1 MLERTYEL
9 IKNEPGRYLL
19 YVVAASMLVG
29 TLVPVFL
36 LSLVD
41 LGAPGLPLYL
51 ILLSPGLLV
60 FLVSIIPFLQVGM
73 ERRRVNQ
80 IMPLF
85 VTHMASM
92 VTSGLPLEKVLGYV
106 ADMRDYGIIA
116 ENCGQIQNLVLNY
129 GNTVSE
135 AARFVAKE
143 IKNDMERDFFI
154 RLAHA
159 IDVGDEMGT
168 FFNYEQEIIMDEF
181 LLNGESTLKNMD
193 FVKETYV
200 ALLVSMTFLVVFVAI
215 IPLVGGGVN
224 EMMLLGITFTF
235 LVLEVMFFMISVF
248 VMPTDRIWYPW
259 STKLIK
265 NMITALDKLLI
276 YVIVLNVLAVLLLVV
291 YVVVA
296 DLPLRL
302 ALPIV
307 STPLF
312 ISGLLIHREQVRI
325 NNRDNIYGSFIRALG
340 RSMETSSATLPA
352 SVRQISQ
359 HKFGNLS
366 SAVENLS
373 KRLDTNI
380 DPTLAWD
387 NFIAETESNF
397 IDKFTRMYIDTTG
410 HGASPE
416 RTSYFISKNMNKF
429 LAMRKKRNVFVS
441 SMTGVAYG
449 TMVALAGTM
458 WIMYAIINYIGILIE
473 SMYGEIV
480 IGGSASVFLGSIVNP
495 SYDLGVLSLVVMA
508 ILSIHAFVS
517 SQTLNSMKGGHWFG
531 SALHFSGLIW
541 VGVACTYLVDIF
553 IGMIMT

>member
-1 MLERTYEL
+1 MLEKTYEL

-19 YVVAASMLVG
+19 YVVASALLVG
-29 TLVPVFL
+29 TVVPAIL

-41 LGAPGLPLYL
+41 LGTPGLTLYL
-51 ILLSPGLLV
+51 IMLSPGFLI
-60 FLVSIIPFLQVGM
+60 FLVAIIPFLQVGM
-73 ERRRVNQ
+73 EKRRVNQ

-92 VTSGLPLEKVLGYV
+92 VTSGLPLEKVFGYV

-116 ENCGQIQNLVLNY
+116 ENCGQIQNLVVNY
-129 GNTVSE
+129 GMTVSE
-135 AARFVAKE
+135 ACRFVAKD

-159 IDVGDEMGT
+159 IDVGDEMGV

-181 LLNGESTLKNMD
+181 QLNAESTLKNMD
-193 FVKETYV
+193 FVTEIYV
-200 ALLVSMTFLVVFVAI
+200 ALIVAMTFLVVFVAI

-235 LVLEVMFFMISVF
+235 LVLEVMFLLISIF

-259 STKLIK
+259 STKFAK
-265 NMITALDKLLI
+265 NMVTSTDKLLI
-276 YVIVLNVLAVLLLVV
+276 YVIILNIVALTILAV
-291 YVVVA
+291 YVFFS
-296 DLPLRL
+296 DMDLRL
-302 ALPIV
+302 AIPIV
-307 STPLF
+307 STPLL
-312 ISGLLIHREQVRI
+312 ISGLLINREEQRI

-340 RSMETSSATLPA
+340 RSMEASSASLPA

-359 HKFGNLS
+359 HKFGYLS
-366 SAVENLS
+366 AAVESLS

-380 DPTLAWD
+380 DPDLAWD

-410 HGASPE
+410 HGSSPE

-441 SMTGVAYG
+441 SMTGVSYG

-458 WIMYAIINYIGILIE
+458 WIMYAVIDYVGVLIE
-473 SMYGEIV
+473 NMYGGMAT
-480 IGGSASVFLGSIVNP
+480 GGAASVFLGSIINP
-495 SYDLGVLSLVVMA
+495 SYDLGVLSLVVIV
-508 ILSIHAFVS
+508 ILSIHALVS
-517 SQTLNSMKGGHWFG
+517 SLTINSMKGGHWFG
-531 SALHFSGLIW
+531 GAFHFSALIW

>member
-29 TLVPVFL
+29 TLAPVIL
-36 LSLVD
+36 LSVVN
-41 LGAPGLPLYL
+41 LGSVGLPLYL

-60 FLVSIIPFLQVGM
+60 FLASIIPFIQVGM
-73 ERRRVNQ
+73 ERQRVNQ

-92 VTSGLPLEKVLGYV
+92 VTSGLPLEKVFGYI

-129 GNTVSE
+129 GNTISE
-135 AARFVAKE
+135 ATRFVARDV
-143 IKNDMERDFFI
+143 KNDMEKDFLI

-181 LLNGESTLKNMD
+181 QLNGESTLKNMD
-193 FVKETYV
+193 FVKEIYV
-200 ALLVSMTFLVVFVAI
+200 ALIVSMTFLVVFVAI

-224 EMMLLGITFTF
+224 EMMLLGITFSF
-235 LVLEVMFFMISVF
+235 LVLEVMFFLISVF

-265 NMITALDKLLI
+265 NLITSLDKLLI
-276 YVIVLNVLAVLLLVV
+276 YVIFLNVLAALILGV
-291 YVVVA
+291 YVIMA
-296 DLPLRL
+296 DITLRL

-307 STPLF
+307 STPLL
-312 ISGLLIHREQVRI
+312 ISGLLIHREEVRI
-325 NNRDNIYGSFIRALG
+325 NNRDNTYGSFIRALG
-340 RSMETSSATLPA
+340 RSMEASSATLPA

-366 SAVENLS
+366 AAVESLS

-380 DPTLAWD
+380 DPILAWD

-410 HGASPE
+410 HGSSPE

-458 WIMYAIINYIGILIE
+458 WIMYAIINYVGVLIE
-473 SMYGEIV
+473 SMIGEMAS
-480 IGGSASVFLGSIVNP
+480 GGSASAFMGSIINP
-495 SYDLGVLSLVVMA
+495 GYDLGVLSVVVMA
-508 ILSIHAFVS
+508 ILSIHALMS
-517 SQTLNSMKGGHWFG
+517 SLTINSMKGVHWFG
-531 SALHFSGLIW
+531 SALHFSGQIW

-553 IGMIMT
+553 IGMVMT